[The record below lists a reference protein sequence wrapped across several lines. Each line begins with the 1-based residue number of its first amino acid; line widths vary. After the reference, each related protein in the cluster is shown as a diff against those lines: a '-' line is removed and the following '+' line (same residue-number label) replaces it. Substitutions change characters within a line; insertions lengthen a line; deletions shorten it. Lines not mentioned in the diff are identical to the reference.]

1 MGSPY
6 GVAGDRPSRPDP
18 ATTDGEVCAVSPLL
32 PLLVAVRPL
41 AHAVLCGPL
50 TGSIQYAHPYLH
62 GKPCLRLVTV
72 PLAGCNH
79 TLVSS
84 PHPSNASASSSTA
97 SSCFSFRTFAPRPH
111 LPPRCA
117 PGPCLLPTVQAVIG
131 TVSSL
136 LRHPTLAPRVD
147 LDATSSAL
155 TAAARTGG
163 GRPFPRH
170 LHDEVVTVLRLMK
183 LRRQGSG
190 GVSAGAAAGET
201 APSASAVGFA

>member
-1 MGSPY
+1 LCR
-6 GVAGDRPSRPDP
+6 VALVAP
-18 ATTDGEVCAVSPLL
+18 ACGGAATGACRALWATDGFNSICTSLPPRKALSSSCHCATSWMQPYACLL
-32 PLLVAVRPL
+32 
-41 AHAVLCGPL
+41 
-50 TGSIQYAHPYLH
+50 
-62 GKPCLRLVTV
+62 
-72 PLAGCNH
+72 
-79 TLVSS
+79 SS
-84 PHPSNASASSSTA
+84 PQQCQCFFIYCFLLFFLPHLRASSPPPTP
-97 SSCFSFRTFAPRPH
+97 PRR
-111 LPPRCA
+111 RCA

-190 GVSAGAAAGET
+190 GVSAGAATGET
-201 APSASAVGFA
+201 APSASAVGFV